1 MQLMNP
7 AYLGEGSWSFDSVSG
22 SWSCKKPDGSLLK
35 SCWAFLNSRW
45 YLFDPAGK
53 MLVNWVLVQG
63 TWYCLGQ
70 DGAML
75 TGWVKTGEK
84 WYYLG
89 EDGAMLTGRRLIDGV
104 WYDLDGE

>member
-1 MQLMNP
+1 
-7 AYLGEGSWSFDSVSG
+7 
-22 SWSCKKPDGSLLK
+22 
-35 SCWAFLNSRW
+35 
-45 YLFDPAGK
+45 
-53 MLVNWVLVQG
+53 
-63 TWYCLGQ
+63 
-70 DGAML
+70 ML

>member
-1 MQLMNP
+1 M
-7 AYLGEGSWSFDSVSG
+7 AAG
-22 SWSCKKPDGSLLK
+22 
-35 SCWAFLNSRW
+35 
-45 YLFDPAGK
+45 LFDPAGK

-104 WYDLDGE
+104 CYDLDGE